1 MIPFLFIR
9 AGGGADDAVSWFLYV
24 KGAVAHMRRPIMAPL
39 CKGSCLPYGR
49 LRDCLFEFRFIL
61 LKDELS
67 YPLRCYA
74 PPPLTIRGGM
84 RCGASRCG
92 RSFAWRRCFSV
103 RQGGS
108 KTKKRGRKSVQRI
121 GRRGKRRADKK
132 PTPAGFPAGEYF
144 ALGDIQLYEA
154 ALRLSPIFI
163 PDTSGL
169 RCPLFSALIAVAQ
182 GIRRL

>member
-1 MIPFLFIR
+1 MVGGCDTSPYHKGRCEVRDEQVRSVVCVAQMLF
-9 AGGGADDAVSWFLYV
+9 
-24 KGAVAHMRRPIMAPL
+24 
-39 CKGSCLPYGR
+39 
-49 LRDCLFEFRFIL
+49 
-61 LKDELS
+61 
-67 YPLRCYA
+67 
-74 PPPLTIRGGM
+74 
-84 RCGASRCG
+84 
-92 RSFAWRRCFSV
+92 V
-103 RQGGS
+103 RQGGP

>member
-1 MIPFLFIR
+1 MVGGCDTSPYHKGRHGWRVIPFLFIR
-9 AGGGADDAVSWFLYV
+9 AGG
-24 KGAVAHMRRPIMAPL
+24 
-39 CKGSCLPYGR
+39 
-49 LRDCLFEFRFIL
+49 
-61 LKDELS
+61 
-67 YPLRCYA
+67 
-74 PPPLTIRGGM
+74 
-84 RCGASRCG
+84 GASRCG

-103 RQGGS
+103 RQGGP
-108 KTKKRGRKSVQRI
+108 KTKKRGRKSIQRI